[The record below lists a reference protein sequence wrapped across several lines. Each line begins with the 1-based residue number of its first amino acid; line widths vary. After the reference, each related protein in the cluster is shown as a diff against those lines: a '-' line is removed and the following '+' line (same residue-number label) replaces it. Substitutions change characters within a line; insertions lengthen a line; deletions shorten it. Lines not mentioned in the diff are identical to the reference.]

1 MIKVEG
7 HSNLYRDP
15 KTGAIINTDDGD
27 YNKYL
32 KLLKS
37 DNRKEKELKKMK
49 NDIEEIKE
57 ALSQI
62 INNLNNN

>member
-62 INNLNNN
+62 INNLNKN

>member
-49 NDIEEIKE
+49 NDIEEIKG

-62 INNLNNN
+62 INNLNKN

>member
-37 DNRKEKELKKMK
+37 DNRKERELKKMK

-62 INNLNNN
+62 INNLNKN

>member
-7 HSNLYRDP
+7 YSNLYRDP

-49 NDIEEIKE
+49 NDIEEIKG

-62 INNLNNN
+62 INNLNKN

>member
-7 HSNLYRDP
+7 HS
-15 KTGAIINTDDGD
+15 
-27 YNKYL
+27 

-37 DNRKEKELKKMK
+37 DNRKERELKKMK
-49 NDIEEIKE
+49 NDIKEIKE

>member
-37 DNRKEKELKKMK
+37 DNRKENELKKMK
-49 NDIEEIKE
+49 NDIEEIKG

-62 INNLNNN
+62 INNLNKN

>member
-7 HSNLYRDP
+7 YSNLYRDS

-49 NDIEEIKE
+49 NDIEEIKG

-62 INNLNNN
+62 INNLNKN

>member
-7 HSNLYRDP
+7 HSNLFRDP

-37 DNRKEKELKKMK
+37 DNRKERELKKMK
-49 NDIEEIKE
+49 NDIKEIKE

-62 INNLNNN
+62 INNLNKN

>member
-15 KTGAIINTDDGD
+15 TTGAIINTDDGD
-27 YNKYL
+27 YNRYL

-37 DNRKEKELKKMK
+37 GNRKENELKKMK

-62 INNLNNN
+62 INNLNKN

>member
-37 DNRKEKELKKMK
+37 DNRKERELKKMK
-49 NDIEEIKE
+49 DDIKEIKE

-62 INNLNNN
+62 INNLNKN

>member
-7 HSNLYRDP
+7 HTNLFRDS
-15 KTGAIINTDDGD
+15 KTGAIINTDNNGYDQ
-27 YNKYL
+27 YL
-32 KLLKS
+32 KLIKS
-37 DNRKEKELKKMK
+37 DNKKERELDKMK

-62 INNLNNN
+62 INNLNKN